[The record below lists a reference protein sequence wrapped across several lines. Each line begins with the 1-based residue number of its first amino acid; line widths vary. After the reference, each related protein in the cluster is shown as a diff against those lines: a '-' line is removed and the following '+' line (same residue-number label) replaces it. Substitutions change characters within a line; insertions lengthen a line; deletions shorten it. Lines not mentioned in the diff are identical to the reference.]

1 MCSEVKQIQKV
12 ASTFI
17 KQDLNVLELRLT
29 RQEKIDFVNSVIT
42 LQVAAEHMKRVL
54 VA

>member
-1 MCSEVKQIQKV
+1 MCSEVKQVREV
-12 ASTFI
+12 ADTFI
-17 KQDLNVLELRLT
+17 KQDLNVLDRKLT

-42 LQVAAEHMKRVL
+42 LQVAAEHMKQSL